1 MCRDRRLEWESG
13 AAKLPGAAPEPTA
26 FPSSGHNF
34 LTGTLEGL
42 DLISSNKSVFSP
54 AQALCLV
61 LPSLSHLQLE
71 GPRERTQD
79 TQLWAGTGGGEA
91 QNRDTGE
98 LGSGGQVFPC

>member
-1 MCRDRRLEWESG
+1 MDRRLEWGSG

-34 LTGTLEGL
+34 PTGTLEGL
-42 DLISSNKSVFSP
+42 DLISSNEFVFSP
-54 AQALCLV
+54 AQAPCLV

-79 TQLWAGTGGGEA
+79 TQLWAGTRGGEA

-98 LGSGGQVFPC
+98 LGSAGQVFPC